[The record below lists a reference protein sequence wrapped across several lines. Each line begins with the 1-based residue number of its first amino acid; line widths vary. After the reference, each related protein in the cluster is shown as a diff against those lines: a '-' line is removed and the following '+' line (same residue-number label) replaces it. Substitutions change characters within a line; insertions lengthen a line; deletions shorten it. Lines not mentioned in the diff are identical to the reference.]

1 MKPRGRSAV
10 SSAALLLALLG
21 ATTSCQRS
29 SLATPRRAPILDLT
43 SGRDL
48 AEITE
53 TRRIVFGAG
62 GRRLLLDGWSVD
74 EYDPSSGLTFVWAT
88 ELEANVAFQVLAV
101 VDQQFLVKL
110 SAFAGAIPQTIT
122 VLVNGHP
129 VSSFTAEPVFL
140 EYRFVVPASLLR
152 RGENRLTFRH
162 SRLEGRTDGGEARR
176 FAAAYTS
183 ILIGPL
189 CLPLRGWGLPPHPRV
204 HRTQATRS
212 EPAALVITGPAVIGR
227 RLRVPLEGVLR
238 YRISLLSP
246 AQAPAIATL
255 RIRDGAASRDVVE
268 TRLSPSLFDRSPS
281 RDVEVD
287 LTPWRG
293 KTVDLEIE
301 VEPETCR
308 ATVTTV
314 AISRAGVYRA
324 DESAEAG

>member
-10 SSAALLLALLG
+10 SSGALLLALLG
-21 ATTSCQRS
+21 ALSCQRS

-43 SGRDL
+43 WDRDL
-48 AEITE
+48 TEIAE
-53 TRRIVFGAG
+53 TRRIVFGSG
-62 GRRLLLDGWSVD
+62 DHRPLIDGWSVD

-88 ELEANVAFQVLAV
+88 ELEANVAFRMLAV
-101 VDQQFLVKL
+101 VDQQFLVKV

-122 VLVNGHP
+122 VLVNDRP
-129 VSSFTAEPVFL
+129 VSSFTAEPAFL

-162 SRLEGRTDGGEARR
+162 SRLEGRADGSEPRR
-176 FAAAYTS
+176 FAAAYNS

-204 HRTQATRS
+204 HRTRATPS
-212 EPAALVITGPAVIGR
+212 EPAALVITGPAVIRR

-238 YRISLLSP
+238 YRISLLTP
-246 AQAPAIATL
+246 EQAPAIATL

-293 KTVDLEIE
+293 KTVELEIE
-301 VEPETCR
+301 VEPEACR

-314 AISRAGVYRA
+314 AISRAGVYRV
-324 DESAEAG
+324 DESGEAG